1 MKKRGKKWEHN
12 KQKQQYSKQ
21 QRMFWNFLCC
31 YLLLENKFILF
42 ISLHE
47 LNKCFCVSVISSLWS
62 YVMNVATFSS
72 PFIFYSS
79 FWSWFFVWRVFLSAA
94 PKTLKKAEALF
105 EQLMWTSNQEREK
118 KMLINFAKFVFRNS
132 FWEVV
137 SSALVFSIKP
147 SLSFTKYEHAD
158 CWNFKN
164 KHQLPKWPVIFAFRN
179 DFDDVV
185 REKKMRLDM
194 TLRETRPQQGNE
206 SR

>member
-1 MKKRGKKWEHN
+1 M
-12 KQKQQYSKQ
+12 
-21 QRMFWNFLCC
+21 FLCEC
-31 YLLLENKFILF
+31 YKQLMKLCHERCHVLISFHFLF
-42 ISLHE
+42 
-47 LNKCFCVSVISSLWS
+47 
-62 YVMNVATFSS
+62 
-72 PFIFYSS
+72 
-79 FWSWFFVWRVFLSAA
+79 VFLKLIFCLTCFFRR
-94 PKTLKKAEALF
+94 PQNL
-105 EQLMWTSNQEREK
+105 ERGGSFVRAIDVNIKSRERK
-118 KMLINFAKFVFRNS
+118 KMLINFAKFVFRNG

-194 TLRETRPQQGNE
+194 TLRETRSQQGNE

>member
-1 MKKRGKKWEHN
+1 M
-12 KQKQQYSKQ
+12 
-21 QRMFWNFLCC
+21 FLCEC
-31 YLLLENKFILF
+31 YKQLMKLCHERCHVLISFHFLF
-42 ISLHE
+42 
-47 LNKCFCVSVISSLWS
+47 
-62 YVMNVATFSS
+62 
-72 PFIFYSS
+72 
-79 FWSWFFVWRVFLSAA
+79 VFLKLIFCLTCFFFRR
-94 PKTLKKAEALF
+94 PQNL
-105 EQLMWTSNQEREK
+105 ERGGSFVRAIDVNIKSRERK
-118 KMLINFAKFVFRNS
+118 KMLINFAKFVFRNG

-194 TLRETRPQQGNE
+194 TLRETRSQQGNE